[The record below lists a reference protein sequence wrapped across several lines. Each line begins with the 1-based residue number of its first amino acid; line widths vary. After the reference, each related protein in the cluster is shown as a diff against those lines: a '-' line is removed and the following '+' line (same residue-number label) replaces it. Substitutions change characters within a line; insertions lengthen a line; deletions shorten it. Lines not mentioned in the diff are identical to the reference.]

1 MITISAENFQNCIRN
16 KKNKKKRL
24 LNFIKM
30 ASAILSKFVI
40 LLFCNKRVTFVIC
53 VIGWWLIKYEG
64 SNLQK
69 FTKTLF
75 NIFQV

>member
-1 MITISAENFQNCIRN
+1 
-16 KKNKKKRL
+16 
-24 LNFIKM
+24 M

-53 VIGWWLIKYEG
+53 VVGWWLIKYEG